1 MILGALLLA
10 MADIVGCCLITSNEL
25 PDGLVVALVGA
36 PLVTLLLRPRS
47 ARGHRNR

>member
-25 PDGLVVALVGA
+25 PDGLVGA